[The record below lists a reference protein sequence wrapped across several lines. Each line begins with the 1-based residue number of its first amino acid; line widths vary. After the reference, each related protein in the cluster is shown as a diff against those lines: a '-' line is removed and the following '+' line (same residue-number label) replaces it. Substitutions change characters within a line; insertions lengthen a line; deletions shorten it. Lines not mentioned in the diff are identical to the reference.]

1 VYRGRAGGRVVGMAY
16 LPAKA
21 DPAWIRR
28 SLSKVV
34 DFLVAKIQFCQ
45 NKFEPTRLFP
55 LVSALPSLQKSLA
68 PQRGA

>member
-1 VYRGRAGGRVVGMAY
+1 MAY

-34 DFLVAKIQFCQ
+34 DFLAVKIQFRQ
-45 NKFEPTRLFP
+45 NKFEPEAVFP
-55 LVSALPSLQKSLA
+55 LVFASPSLQKSLA

>member
-1 VYRGRAGGRVVGMAY
+1 VLSAWQY

-34 DFLVAKIQFCQ
+34 DFLAVKIQFCQ
-45 NKFEPTRLFP
+45 NKFEPTRLFS
-55 LVSALPSLQKSLA
+55 LVSASPPLQKSLA